1 MSAPGGPAGAARA
14 ARRPLLLAGLSI
26 VALAWIPLAAMVAV
40 SAIASIEWS
49 GTLRLLITAVVYA
62 PVAAI
67 ALTRRRAA
75 VAIITG
81 ALAVTSAWFALAVI
95 VGELPGT
102 RPEIDGVVRWFAFLA
117 RQPELAALAIL
128 PWLLLR
134 TRGRLR
140 TSGVAFGLVAIVG
153 ECVTWVLWFGG
164 VPPTAWID
172 LLPLLAALA
181 SFIAAAIA
189 LAGEWRSGTDRERQ
203 ALTWLAV
210 GAVLLILSYVR
221 VVAPL
226 PPMAAVVADAAFVLA
241 QGLLP
246 TAILAV
252 LLGGREIASDRRL
265 AGGIVWV
272 QSLALAVSLY
282 LVVNEAA
289 VLLGMPEAVAGAFAA
304 GALALSFS
312 AVSRFVRRRTALLY
326 FGPGADAR
334 QVLGRLGERLAV
346 AGDDTG
352 IRGIAE
358 SLLVTWQLSSVT
370 IAPAADA
377 DPVAVGRTGAA
388 RLATELRAGG
398 RPVGTI
404 ELTSDDETV
413 LEHRV
418 RPVLEDLAGLIAV
431 AVLLASVNQEV
442 AATRR
447 RTLGVRREE
456 RRMLHRELHDELAP
470 ALAGIGFGMAAASR
484 LIETGD
490 PAAEASIAELREQVA
505 VRTEDVRRL
514 ARTMLPAAL
523 DAGDL
528 DGALRELAQRFSG
541 DGLDVDVHSGGTDVL
556 DAGVQIAL
564 YLALA
569 EAVSRLRREAGVHRI
584 DVHVGMDD
592 ARATARLRAV
602 GARPTVAAWR
612 ALLDAT
618 TRRALDVGG
627 VVAAAADAHGHVIEI
642 TVRR

>member
-1 MSAPGGPAGAARA
+1 MGALSDRAGAAQA
-14 ARRPLLLAGLSI
+14 ARRPLLFAGLSI

-40 SAIASIEWS
+40 SAIASIEWA

-75 VAIITG
+75 VAVITG

-102 RPEIDGVVRWFAFLA
+102 RPEIDGLVRWFAFLA

-134 TRGRLR
+134 RRDRLWAW
-140 TSGVAFGLVAIVG
+140 GVAFGFVAVVG
-153 ECVTWVLWFGG
+153 ECVTWVLWFVG
-164 VPPTAWID
+164 VPTTAWVD

-181 SFIAAAIA
+181 SFVAAAIA

-203 ALTWLAV
+203 ALTWLALGV
-210 GAVLLILSYVR
+210 TLLLLSYVR
-221 VVAPL
+221 VVVELPSPL
-226 PPMAAVVADAAFVLA
+226 AVVADATFVLA

-282 LVVNEAA
+282 LVVNEAGI
-289 VLLGMPEAVAGAFAA
+289 LIGMPQAIAGAFAA
-304 GALALSFS
+304 GALALAFG

-334 QVLGRLGERLAV
+334 QVLSRLGERLAV
-346 AGDDTG
+346 AGEDTG

-358 SLLVTWQLSSVT
+358 SLLATWQLSSVT
-370 IAPAADA
+370 IEPGAEAGPVRVGTPGPA
-377 DPVAVGRTGAA
+377 
-388 RLATELRAGG
+388 LIATELRAGG
-398 RPVGTI
+398 RPIGTI
-404 ELTSDDETV
+404 ELTSDDASV

-431 AVLLASVNQEV
+431 AVLLATVNQEV

-490 PAAEASIAELREQVA
+490 PAAADAVAELRAHVA

-528 DGALRELAQRFSG
+528 DGALHELAQRFSG
-541 DGLDVDVHSGGTDVL
+541 DGLELVVHSGGTDVL
-556 DAGVQIAL
+556 DAGVQVAL

-569 EAVSRLRREAGVHRI
+569 EAVSRLRREPGLQRI
-584 DVHVGMDD
+584 DMRVGIED
-592 ARATARLRAV
+592 ARVVARLSAV
-602 GARPTVAAWR
+602 GIRPSVAAWR
-612 ALLDAT
+612 ALIEAT
-618 TRRALDVGG
+618 TKRALDVGG
-627 VVAAAADAHGHVIEI
+627 VVTPMADARGHAIEI
-642 TVRR
+642 EVRR

>member
-1 MSAPGGPAGAARA
+1 VGARGGSAGAAWA
-14 ARRPLLLAGLSI
+14 ARRPLLLAGLA
-26 VALAWIPLAAMVAV
+26 VVVLAWLPVVAAVTV
-40 SAIASIEWS
+40 SAIASVEWA
-49 GTLRLLITAVVYA
+49 GTLRLMITAVVYA
-62 PVAAI
+62 PVAVI
-67 ALTRRRAA
+67 ALTRRRAP

-81 ALAVTSAWFALAVI
+81 TLAVTSGWFALAVI

-102 RPEIDGVVRWFAFLA
+102 GPDLDDVVRWSAFLA
-117 RQPELAALAIL
+117 RPAELAALAVL
-128 PWLLLR
+128 PWLLVR
-134 TRGRLR
+134 GRGRLR
-140 TSGVAFGLVAIVG
+140 AAGIWLGLAAIAG
-153 ECVTWVLWFGG
+153 ECVTWLLWFGG
-164 VPPTAWID
+164 APPPPWID
-172 LLPLLAALA
+172 VLPLFIALA
-181 SFIAAAIA
+181 SFVAAAIA

-203 ALTWLAV
+203 ALTWFALGVA
-210 GAVLLILSYVR
+210 LLLVSYVR
-221 VVAPL
+221 VVVEL

-265 AGGIVWV
+265 ADGIVWV

-289 VLLGMPEAVAGAFAA
+289 VLIGMPRAVAGAFAA

-346 AGDDTG
+346 AGEDTG

-370 IAPAADA
+370 I
-377 DPVAVGRTGAA
+377 DPVAETVSVRVGSPGVASI
-388 RLATELRAGG
+388 ATELRAGG
-398 RPVGTI
+398 RRVGTI

-431 AVLLASVNQEV
+431 AVLLATVNQEV
-442 AATRR
+442 ASTRR

-484 LIETGD
+484 LIDAGD
-490 PAAEASIAELREQVA
+490 STAPAAVAEVRAQVA

-541 DGLDVDVHSGGTDVL
+541 DGLELAVRSGGTDVL
-556 DAGVQIAL
+556 EAGVQIAL
-564 YLALA
+564 YLTLA
-569 EAVSRLRREAGVHRI
+569 EAVSRLRRESGLRRI
-584 DVHVGMDD
+584 DLHVDIEES
-592 ARATARLRAV
+592 RVTARLSAV
-602 GARPTVAAWR
+602 GARPTVAGWR
-612 ALLDAT
+612 ALIEAT
-618 TRRALDVGG
+618 TKRALDVGG
-627 VVAAAADAHGHVIEI
+627 VVTATVDAGGHTLEI
-642 TVRR
+642 AVRR